1 MRRVIVAILFFGLS
15 VCFTGARLLAQKEVF
30 IKQVEFKIDHI
41 SDISYENE
49 YFMTLNMNKG
59 SVYRFKITNHRDN
72 YAGEAVIELL
82 DADNLVLT
90 NIFSD
95 KYFTVVNFKCN
106 KSGFYDLL
114 VKFRNKKLGNSV
126 IDIMLVQ

>member
-1 MRRVIVAILFFGLS
+1 MRRILVVFLFFGIS
-15 VCFTGARLLAQKEVF
+15 FCFGGSRIWAQKEIF

-49 YFMTLNMNKG
+49 YFMTMNMNKG
-59 SVYRFKITNHRDN
+59 SIYRFKITNHRDN

-90 NIFSD
+90 NILGD

-114 VKFRNKKLGNSV
+114 VKFRDKKLGNSI